1 MPNNNPS
8 HLRAVVQALFVTLL
22 WSTSWIF
29 IKIGLE
35 GIPALTFAGLRYSL
49 AFLVLLPFLFR
60 AEHLAS
66 LRQLSRRM
74 WMQLLV
80 LGVLFYAVTQGAQFL
95 GLAYLPSVTVSLLL
109 NFTAVV
115 VAMLGIVFLG
125 ERPSSM
131 QWLGVALSIVGT
143 IIYFYPVSLPAS
155 QLVGLVIVVVGV
167 IANAISAVMGRSI
180 NRTGDISPLVV
191 TVVSMGVGSFLLLVS
206 GLATQGLPPL
216 SLGEWANVAWLAVAS
231 TAVAF
236 TLWNHTLRVLS
247 AVESSVI
254 NNTMLIQIAVLAWL
268 FLGERLTAQQ
278 IVGMLVAGT
287 GALVV
292 QLRRG
297 ASGEEAEQGVVQSD
311 EVIKPAVAGEG

>member
-1 MPNNNPS
+1 
-8 HLRAVVQALFVTLL
+8 
-22 WSTSWIF
+22 
-29 IKIGLE
+29 
-35 GIPALTFAGLRYSL
+35 
-49 AFLVLLPFLFR
+49 
-60 AEHLAS
+60 
-66 LRQLSRRM
+66 
-74 WMQLLV
+74 MQLLV

-109 NFTAVV
+109 NFTAVM
-115 VAMLGIVFLG
+115 VALLGIVFLG

-143 IIYFYPVSLPAS
+143 IIYFYPISLPAS
-155 QLVGLVIVVVGV
+155 QLLGLGIVVVGV

-191 TVVSMGVGSFLLLVS
+191 TVVSMGIGSLLLLVS

-216 SLGEWANVAWLAVAS
+216 SLGEWANIVWLAVAS

-297 ASGEEAEQGVVQSD
+297 AGGDEAEQGVVQSD